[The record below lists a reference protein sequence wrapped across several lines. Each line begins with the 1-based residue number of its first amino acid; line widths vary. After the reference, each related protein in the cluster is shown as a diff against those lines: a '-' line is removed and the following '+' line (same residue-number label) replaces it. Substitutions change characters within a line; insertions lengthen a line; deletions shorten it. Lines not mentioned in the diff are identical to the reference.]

1 MKAMCAMSAMHL
13 ANRSRDS
20 FNAQTAATNYY
31 IQTMKGLRT
40 ALAECPDG
48 GVGFPDDAILAVGL
62 LVKYEIVRGS
72 VKQWAVHLDALQK
85 LVISRGGYA
94 SLDRDTAEFLWG
106 LYDLPFVIVIERT
119 GEANR
124 STSFM
129 YAHNVAKITNRRY
142 VTGTIPGADCIHLT
156 KLDIYIGYTEDIIK
170 ICARIADL
178 PSLEVDLV
186 DIEVNEM

>member
-1 MKAMCAMSAMHL
+1 MSAMHL
-13 ANRSRDS
+13 ANRSHNNFD
-20 FNAQTAATNYY
+20 AQTAATNYY
-31 IQTMKGLRT
+31 IQTMKGLRR

-48 GVGFPDDAILAVGL
+48 GAGLPVDAILAVGL

-106 LYDLPFVIVIERT
+106 LYDPSPFPIIQDFK
-119 GEANR
+119 ANKG
-124 STSFM
+124 TSFM

-142 VTGTIPGADCIHLT
+142 VTGTILGADCIHLT

>member
-1 MKAMCAMSAMHL
+1 ML
-13 ANRSRDS
+13 LLIGIRRSFYGDCMAPS
-20 FNAQTAATNYY
+20 PCSLN
-31 IQTMKGLRT
+31 
-40 ALAECPDG
+40 
-48 GVGFPDDAILAVGL
+48 V
-62 LVKYEIVRGS
+62 S
-72 VKQWAVHLDALQK
+72 K
-85 LVISRGGYA
+85 LIG
-94 SLDRDTAEFLWG
+94 T
-106 LYDLPFVIVIERT
+106 
-119 GEANR
+119 
-124 STSFM
+124 TSFM